1 MAAGKFDGDA
11 AVMGGVLTT
20 TFNKDAKYRNP
31 FDRRKEREKTREELE
46 HEAKVLAA
54 QREIEARVA
63 AKRFAKMQAE
73 GG

>member
-1 MAAGKFDGDA
+1 MAAGKFDGDIAVTATGIA
-11 AVMGGVLTT
+11 AA
-20 TFNKDAKYRNP
+20 FNKDAKYRNP
-31 FDRRKEREKTREELE
+31 FDRRKEREKTPEELE

-63 AKRFAKMQAE
+63 AKRFARMQAE